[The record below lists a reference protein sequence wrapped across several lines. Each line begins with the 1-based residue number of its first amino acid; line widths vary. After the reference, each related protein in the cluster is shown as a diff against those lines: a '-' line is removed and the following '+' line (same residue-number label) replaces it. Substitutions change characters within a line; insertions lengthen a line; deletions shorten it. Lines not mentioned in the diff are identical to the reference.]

1 LAIAPPIC
9 TTVGVTYVG
18 TLFRLISG
26 ITTGVVGVTFVSF
39 APATG
44 AAVY

>member
-26 ITTGVVGVTFVSF
+26 ITTGAVGVAFWSFV
-39 APATG
+39 PATA